1 MWRWRSPR
9 ARLLFSSAVT
19 KSPSWS
25 WWRLQEASRSPPC
38 VTVVSRSVLLILLLG
53 WRLPG
58 SPLVVLLVVLF
69 PIRPFGDA
77 SDGKVS
83 YWLCEAVA
91 EIKGAFT
98 CSLPLRAFGRERPA
112 SWGILK
118 VY

>member
-1 MWRWRSPR
+1 
-9 ARLLFSSAVT
+9 
-19 KSPSWS
+19 
-25 WWRLQEASRSPPC
+25 
-38 VTVVSRSVLLILLLG
+38 
-53 WRLPG
+53 
-58 SPLVVLLVVLF
+58 LVVLF

-118 VY
+118 VYQVEIRPADEIASKAEEMACSV